1 MAAEP
6 ADEHPEMAT
15 THISVAVCAPVATVT
30 VVDAVLPSS
39 VVRTKHAKWLA
50 LLFDPSLKRRV

>member
-1 MAAEP
+1 MAADP
-6 ADEHPEMAT
+6 AVWHPLTAT
-15 THISVAVCAPVATVT
+15 THTEVAVCAPVATVT